1 MKPRERLAMA
11 GCLAILCAIAVMAAT
26 PNAILEAVR

>member
-11 GCLAILCAIAVMAAT
+11 GCYAVLCAIAVMAVA
-26 PNAILEAVR
+26 PNTILEAVR

>member
-11 GCLAILCAIAVMAAT
+11 GCCAILFAIAVMAVA

>member
-1 MKPRERLAMA
+1 MKTRERLAMA
-11 GCLAILCAIAVMAAT
+11 GCYAILCAMAIMAVA